1 MKNRRSVL
9 AVGAILLAVVL
20 LIAFAVPFARTGVFY
35 IALGFEIAAFLVAL
49 FAAHVAFEKGE
60 DTRSRFYGFPI
71 ARIGAVYL
79 IAETA
84 LSLIL
89 MALSRICPAWA
100 AAVVQA
106 ILLAAAAVGIDL
118 GRRAAERG
126 GVGRTSKPKTDVS
139 RMRALQSRAL
149 TLPGRAAN
157 AETKRAL
164 NALSDAMKYSDP
176 VGSEATAGAEETLA
190 SLLDEIEKSLVDG
203 DEAAAGA
210 LCAQAGAALT
220 ERNRICRLNEVK
232 KNATTKVDQGE
243 YNLRYDA
250 LETQCDAISDKQK
263 RIKEKLADK
272 LFRKRKLE
280 AFMSELKSAEQL
292 ISFDEQLFIRTV
304 EQITVFS
311 DKLVFVFKDGTE
323 IPVEE

>member
-49 FAAHVAFEKGE
+49 FAARVAFEKGE

-100 AAVVQA
+100 AAVAQA
-106 ILLAAAAVGIDL
+106 ILLAAAVGMISADALRSEAVRQDVKL
-118 GRRAAERG
+118 
-126 GVGRTSKPKTDVS
+126 KTDVS

-176 VGSEATAGAEETLA
+176 VSSEATAEAEETLA

-210 LCAQAGAALT
+210 LCTQAGAALT
-220 ERNRICRLNEVK
+220 ERNRICRLNK
-232 KNATTKVDQGE
+232 
-243 YNLRYDA
+243 
-250 LETQCDAISDKQK
+250 
-263 RIKEKLADK
+263 
-272 LFRKRKLE
+272 
-280 AFMSELKSAEQL
+280 
-292 ISFDEQLFIRTV
+292 
-304 EQITVFS
+304 
-311 DKLVFVFKDGTE
+311 
-323 IPVEE
+323 